1 MMLWLVA
8 LTASTCIAQHVKPV
22 LLPDSDFEFLTSRSW
37 MEYAVESM
45 ELRPLLEQTIEDLQN
60 EILAAND
67 QIYYRDMTLQNLEND
82 VTRLNRLVDTVGGQF
97 DLSQNSLDLVEDAYR
112 KAIRWRNVGL
122 GSSITFA
129 VVLSA
134 VLLFK

>member
-1 MMLWLVA
+1 MLWLVA

-22 LLPDSDFEFLTSRSW
+22 LLPESDFEFLTSRSW

-45 ELRPLLEQTIEDLQN
+45 ELRSLLEQTVDDLQN
-60 EILAAND
+60 EITTAND
-67 QIYYRDMTLQNLEND
+67 QIYWRDMTLQNWEAEVD
-82 VTRLNRLVDTVGGQF
+82 RLNRLVDTVGAQF
-97 DLSQNSLDLVEDAYR
+97 DLSQNSLDLVEEAYR
-112 KAIRWRNVGL
+112 KAVMWRNVGL

-134 VLLFK
+134 VLLLK

>member
-1 MMLWLVA
+1 MLWLVA

-22 LLPDSDFEFLTSRSW
+22 LLPESDFEFLTSRSW

-45 ELRPLLEQTIEDLQN
+45 ELRSLLEQTVDDLQN
-60 EILAAND
+60 EITTAND
-67 QIYYRDMTLQNLEND
+67 QIYWRDMTLQNWEAEVD
-82 VTRLNRLVDTVGGQF
+82 RLNSLIDTVGAQF
-97 DLSQNSLDLVEDAYR
+97 DLSQNSLDLVEEAYR
-112 KAIRWRNVGL
+112 KAVMWRNVGL

-134 VLLFK
+134 VLLLK

>member
-1 MMLWLVA
+1 MLWLVA

-22 LLPDSDFEFLTSRSW
+22 LLPESDFEFLTSRSW

-45 ELRPLLEQTIEDLQN
+45 ELRSLLKQTIDDLQN

-67 QIYYRDMTLQNLEND
+67 QILYRDRTLQNLEID
-82 VTRLNRLVDTVGGQF
+82 IDRLNRLVDTIGGQF
-97 DLSQNSLDLVEDAYR
+97 DLSQNSLDLVEDAYH
-112 KAIRWRNVGL
+112 KALRWRNVGL
-122 GSSITFA
+122 GGSITFA

-134 VLLFK
+134 ILILK